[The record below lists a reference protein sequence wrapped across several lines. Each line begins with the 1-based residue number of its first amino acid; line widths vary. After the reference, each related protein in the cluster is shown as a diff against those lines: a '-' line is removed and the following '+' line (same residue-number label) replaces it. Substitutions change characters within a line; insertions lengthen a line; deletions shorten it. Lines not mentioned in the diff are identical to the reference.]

1 MSDVPQQRSEQAKTL
16 DFTGV
21 TVLGLPGGAGIIS
34 INGDA
39 TPAQSLSALSPGF
52 VSNNGIGG
60 HVVSYLDFVPAVPG
74 PSAAGLVPNPGAA
87 GATDYLAADAT
98 FKPIP
103 VIPPAITFSESVAGV
118 SPPIGSGP
126 PWTPTLCSLTGLVAG
141 IYLFIGELF
150 WGLGL
155 ANGDY
160 GTSIQLNGTPIA
172 EVDNVFVS
180 PNALPFGQSCSV
192 VKAGIVPLD
201 VITLQGYQ
209 QTGGPVSPVATLT
222 FLQAVKIA

>member
-1 MSDVPQQRSEQAKTL
+1 MSDVPQQRTEGAKTL

-21 TVLGLPGGAGIIS
+21 TVLGLPGGVFITT
-34 INGDA
+34 INGDP
-39 TPAQSLSALSPGF
+39 TPAQTISAQSPGF
-52 VSNNGIGG
+52 VASAGPV
-60 HVVSYLDFVPAVPG
+60 HVVNFPVFAPAIPG
-74 PSAAGLVPNPGAA
+74 PSSAGLVPDPGAA

-126 PWTPTLCSLTGLVAG
+126 PWTPTLCSLTGLAAG